1 MTGSPFRSRTALIVP
16 LVLLVVALLEDIAMY
31 KLRQHVRDIY
41 LRTGII
47 LVLTGVGFALAA
59 AYVGPWLKDTFSK
72 ARKGSKSG
80 AGTIGIWAFYAGAY
94 GLLYYAYLV
103 MERHGAGAL
112 LPVSLR

>member
-1 MTGSPFRSRTALIVP
+1 MSSSPFRSRTALIVP

-41 LRTGII
+41 ARTGLV

-59 AYVGPWLKDTFSK
+59 GFVGPWVKDTFAS
-72 ARKGSKSG
+72 ARKGSKWG
-80 AGTIGIWAFYAGAY
+80 GGKLGIWMFYAAAY
-94 GLLYYAYLV
+94 GALYYAYLV
-103 MERHGAGAL
+103 IERRGPGAL